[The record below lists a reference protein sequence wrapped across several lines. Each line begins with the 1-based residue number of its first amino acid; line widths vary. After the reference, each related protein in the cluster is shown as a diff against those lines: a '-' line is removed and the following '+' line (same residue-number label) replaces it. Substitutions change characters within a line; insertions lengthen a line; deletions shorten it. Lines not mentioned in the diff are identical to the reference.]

1 MCLQPHNN
9 HESQPLD
16 ADVFKPLKKN
26 WHSTCHKFVQKNPGK
41 VLINKS
47 SPLHEAW
54 NNTMIPTVISSG
66 FKRSGIYPMHL
77 IMGQA
82 KAQITKTKDK
92 VCSTWNAS

>member
-66 FKRSGIYPMHL
+66 YKSSPFNSNELDCGAGKGKSEKITNTTS
-77 IMGQA
+77 
-82 KAQITKTKDK
+82 AQFG
-92 VCSTWNAS
+92 S